1 LAGYTFLEHTTD
13 ALIKA
18 EGATLEEAFANAARG
33 LTDTMVHIATVK
45 EKIEEQFTVQGS
57 DLENLLYNWL
67 ETLLIKVTT
76 EGTVFSTFNLKVRKT
91 KNGYELTGTGRGEE
105 LNIKRHKPKTEV
117 KAATYH
123 LMKIEQKNGQVTLQF
138 LLDL

>member
-1 LAGYTFLEHTTD
+1 MTGYTFLEHTTD
-13 ALIKA
+13 ALIRA
-18 EGATLEEAFANAARG
+18 EGDSLEESFANAARG
-33 LTDTMVHIATVK
+33 LTDTMVHIETVE
-45 EKIEEQFTVQGS
+45 EKTEEQFTVQGS

-76 EGTVFSTFNLKVRKT
+76 ENIVFSTFKLKIRRIKE
-91 KNGYELTGTGRGEE
+91 GYELTGIGRGEE
-105 LNIKRHKPKTEV
+105 LNLERHKPKTEV

-123 LMKIEQKNGQVTLQF
+123 LMKIERTNRHVTLQF

>member
-1 LAGYTFLEHTTD
+1 MTGYTFLEHTTD
-13 ALIKA
+13 AFIRA
-18 EGATLEEAFANAARG
+18 EGDTLEEAFANAARG
-33 LTDTMVHIATVK
+33 LTDTMVHIETIR
-45 EKIEEQFTVQGS
+45 EKTEEQFTVHGN

-76 EGTVFSTFNLKVRKT
+76 ENMVFSSFNLKIRRIKE
-91 KNGYELTGTGRGEE
+91 GYELTGTGRGEE
-105 LNIKRHKPKTEV
+105 LNLKRHKPKTEV

-123 LMKIEQKNGQVTLQF
+123 LMNIERTNRHVTLQF

>member
-1 LAGYTFLEHTTD
+1 MTGYTFLEHITD
-13 ALIKA
+13 AFIRA

-33 LTDTMVHIATVK
+33 LTDTMIHIETVK
-45 EKIEEQFTVQGS
+45 EKTGEQFAVQGS

-76 EGTVFSTFNLKVRKT
+76 ESLVFSTFNLKIRRIKG
-91 KNGYELTGTGRGEE
+91 GYELKGTGSGEK
-105 LNIKRHKPKTEV
+105 LNLRRHKPKTEV

-123 LMKIEQKNGQVTLQF
+123 QMKIEQKNGHVTLQF